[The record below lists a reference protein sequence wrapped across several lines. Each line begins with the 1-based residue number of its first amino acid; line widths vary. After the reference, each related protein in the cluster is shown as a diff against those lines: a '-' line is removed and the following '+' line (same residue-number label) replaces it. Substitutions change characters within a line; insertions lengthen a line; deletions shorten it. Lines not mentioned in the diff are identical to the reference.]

1 VAERDV
7 LRLHIEDPELFRAAV
22 AFTAAETQFTSRLVE
37 KDYFCSVILRHLAA
51 ADAGLVFRGGTCLAK
66 VHAGLYRLS
75 EDLDFLIPTPVDAS
89 RGERRRRATESRRAT
104 TAIDEA
110 LPGIRVT
117 TPFTG
122 ANDSRQYAAAV
133 SYQSLVSQGA
143 ETIKVEVGLREPLL
157 TEVVEG
163 AARTLLLDPISS
175 KALVGSFR
183 LPCLGRQEAMA
194 EKLRAALSRREVAI
208 RDFFDVDHAV
218 RVLRMRLKDDDM
230 VELVKGKL
238 ATPGNSAVDV
248 TEGRL
253 VALRQQVEAELR
265 PVLREV
271 DFVAFDLE
279 RAFAIVADLA
289 GRLGGEG

>member
-1 VAERDV
+1 
-7 LRLHIEDPELFRAAV
+7 
-22 AFTAAETQFTSRLVE
+22 
-37 KDYFCSVILRHLAA
+37 
-51 ADAGLVFRGGTCLAK
+51 
-66 VHAGLYRLS
+66 
-75 EDLDFLIPTPVDAS
+75 
-89 RGERRRRATESRRAT
+89 
-104 TAIDEA
+104 
-110 LPGIRVT
+110 
-117 TPFTG
+117 
-122 ANDSRQYAAAV
+122 
-133 SYQSLVSQGA
+133 
-143 ETIKVEVGLREPLL
+143 
-157 TEVVEG
+157 
-163 AARTLLLDPISS
+163 
-175 KALVGSFR
+175 
-183 LPCLGRQEAMA
+183 MA